1 MEVGVIS
8 TVARLSFCWSC
19 LFDLDQESQSDSQ
32 DEMAYLKRQV
42 KSLTNQIEQQQ
53 QRITELRFRS
63 SSPSPLPVGTI
74 SKETVKADIRNR
86 LRDAF
91 VKHLGEYSKT
101 HVQLSKYIQK
111 AEQNISMAQKGLSS
125 FFSSPHAS
133 TDDLS
138 EDKSRPSPKRSDS
151 QSSVE
156 KQPEQ
161 EDSDDRGSESDSS
174 ESYWRRYAWSSDGR
188 NNGDSGSEC
197 GKPLR
202 RSTSSLSQDEVD
214 KRERSDSDCAKPSRR
229 SVASPSF
236 IAHDGT
242 DRSNT
247 DSKMGSQVERIENS
261 RSRKPSAQAPRVSR
275 KLSRS
280 KMLSKIEASPLSHSW
295 TPGAIEKIVMSW
307 REKRAPAAS
316 QEKTK
321 GEKKPKLSQV
331 SHVEFFEIP

>member
-111 AEQNISMAQKGLSS
+111 AEQNISMAQK
-125 FFSSPHAS
+125 
-133 TDDLS
+133 
-138 EDKSRPSPKRSDS
+138 DKSRPSPKRSDS